1 VTRKPIGDRA
11 RTSRNERVASFRKER
26 CLLSVETESGDEGP
40 QLVVVESVRCL
51 ECGAVYAKPS
61 GGGTV
66 RENPGCPDC
75 GYVGWMTTEPATL
88 MEALPLRRSAAGRQR
103 YRSG

>member
-1 VTRKPIGDRA
+1 VKPDPGGEA
-11 RTSRNERVASFRKER
+11 PNLTV
-26 CLLSVETESGDEGP
+26 L
-40 QLVVVESVRCL
+40 ESVRCL

-75 GYVGWMTTEPATL
+75 GYVGWVGARVAAFSESW
-88 MEALPLRRSAAGRQR
+88 PLRHFDAGHLPHPH
-103 YRSG
+103 G